1 MLETVTTTTII
12 YDDPHIRVIWHPG
25 HTDYVLITFADL
37 LITAD
42 GHRFFADKPVAK
54 LGIACVGIVATGGNF
69 FPKHAVQAAL
79 PAILARISGY
89 SQRVVYGGSMGGYAA
104 VKHSALL
111 GATEVVALCPPWS
124 IDPAECEGNFP
135 GWPELMHPALEGMG
149 TRPWEISGEVYV
161 FADMFDQVDKFQAGM
176 ILRADPTATII
187 NVPMVKHH
195 VVPVF
200 AGTEILRRLI
210 DACRGRRKAELHAI
224 SRELR
229 KNSERRLNG
238 LIETAIEKHPGMTY
252 RVMATRRT
260 HDIHIGALGAKNLFP
275 AVGYLLGRG
284 DPDAAVRYL
293 EWFQHEL
300 REPHDIV
307 LAGAMQAQLLGRQA
321 HVLTH
326 HGTSLV
332 YDFARRF
339 CVHVRDITPHLHAP
353 VRFELRDS
361 AAALFAEV
369 GGVRID
375 LHIDD
380 KFKLTDRL
388 HGAPRA
394 TRFTLVSPRG
404 NRFTMA
410 CNGLFVSAEPE
421 GDVFC
426 NREAAYEWE
435 QFKVG

>member
-1 MLETVTTTTII
+1 MLDNPTTTII
-12 YDDPHIRVIWHPG
+12 YDDTHIRVIWHPG
-25 HTDYVLITFADL
+25 HSDYVLITFADL

-54 LGIACVGIVATGGNF
+54 LGIACVGVVATGGNF

-79 PAILARISGY
+79 PAIMERIAGY
-89 SQRVVYGGSMGGYAA
+89 TERIVYGGSMGGYAA

-111 GATEVVALCPPWS
+111 GATTVIALCPPWS

-149 TRPWEISGEVYV
+149 TRPWEISGAVYV

-200 AGTEILRRLI
+200 AGTQILARLI
-210 DACRGRRKAELHAI
+210 DACRHRRKAELHAI

-229 KNSERRLNG
+229 KNSERRVNG
-238 LIETAIEKHPGMTY
+238 LIETAINRHPGMTY
-252 RVMATRRT
+252 KVMATRTTR
-260 HDIHIGALGAKNLFP
+260 DIHIAALGARHLFA

-284 DPDAAVRYL
+284 EPDAALRYI
-293 EWFQHEL
+293 ESFHHEL
-300 REPHDIV
+300 RDTQQIV
-307 LAGAMQAQLLGRQA
+307 LAGAMQAQLHGRHA
-321 HVLTH
+321 RVMTH

-332 YDFARRF
+332 YDFGRRICLHARE
-339 CVHVRDITPHLHAP
+339 IIPHLHAQ
-353 VRFELRDS
+353 VRFELRDG
-361 AAALFAEV
+361 AAALFAEI
-369 GGVRID
+369 GGVRMD
-375 LHIDD
+375 LHVDD
-380 KFKLTDRL
+380 KFRLTDRQD
-388 HGAPRA
+388 GPPRA
-394 TRFTLVSPRG
+394 TRFTLTSPRG
-404 NRFTMA
+404 NCLTLA
-410 CNGLFVSAEPE
+410 HAGLFMSAEPE

-426 NREAAYEWE
+426 NRDAAYEWE
-435 QFKVG
+435 QFRIG